1 MKKTLQLLIDALDGL
16 VAMNAELTLL
26 FENIFDNKIPDL
38 WLKNSYPSLK
48 PLGSYVVDM
57 IKRLT
62 FINKWISE
70 GAPENFWISGF
81 YFT

>member
-1 MKKTLQLLIDALDGL
+1 LIDALDGL
-16 VAMNAELTLL
+16 VAMNAELNLL
-26 FENIFDNKIPDL
+26 FENIFDNKIPSL

-48 PLGSYVVDM
+48 PLGGYIKDF
-57 IKRLT
+57 IKRLN
-62 FINKWISE
+62 FIDKWIYE